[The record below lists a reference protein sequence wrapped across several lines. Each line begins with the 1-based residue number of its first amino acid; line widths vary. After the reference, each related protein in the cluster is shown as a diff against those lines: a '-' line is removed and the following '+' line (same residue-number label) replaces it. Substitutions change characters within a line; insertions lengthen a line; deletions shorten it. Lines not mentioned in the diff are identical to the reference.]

1 MSPPRDDGIN
11 PATTIPSQTHDLEK
25 KDNGIFVTESTDI
38 EPSPSISAT
47 ATAEQ
52 IEQQEQREKDV
63 EAVGEGEGQPP
74 VVVEPQGQTNLLPMK
89 QLLVVFAGLSTAML
103 CSNLNQT
110 IVATAL
116 PTLGAAFHDAGIS
129 SWVGTAYLLTST
141 ACQPLYG
148 RLSDIFGRK
157 VILVGC
163 LLLFLLGAILS
174 GVSQNMAMLI
184 VSRAIAGIGGGGII
198 TVVNIVVSDVV
209 SLKER
214 GKYQGIIGVVVAV
227 GTAVGPLLGGVF
239 VAKTT
244 WRWCFYISIPFSVV
258 AIVIVAFGLP
268 LRKVQGDAKEKLKKI
283 DVWGCLVSFVASIAI
298 LIPISWAGTQYSW
311 SSPAVL
317 VPLLLGVALI
327 GLFTFV
333 EMKVAKLP
341 LIPPAMFKNTH
352 VSVCVFTSFLT
363 GFMTFVNLYYLPQFY
378 QVARG
383 ESALNSGILILPLIL
398 SQIVT
403 SFTSGFLVSIWSC
416 YRINLIVGYGL
427 WTIASGLFTTVTPT
441 TATWKLVVF
450 QLLTGLGSGQT
461 LQVTLVA
468 IQAAV
473 TRADMAVITG
483 ARNYFRMLGSTIA
496 IAASAAI
503 VNNIVRSQLTRLGFS
518 PATLT
523 EILSDPTTIQTMNL
537 SPLQETQALNAY
549 AKGVSVTYYMMTAL
563 AGLQFI
569 LCCVFVKDYSLER
582 SDDAKQR
589 EEAKAW
595 LKQRKE
601 EKKHGR
607 RNPSQ
612 TSNGQDG
619 HTSDATSVERK
630 ETQEV

>member
-1 MSPPRDDGIN
+1 M
-11 PATTIPSQTHDLEK
+11 ATPYTPQ
-25 KDNGIFVTESTDI
+25 
-38 EPSPSISAT
+38 
-47 ATAEQ
+47 
-52 IEQQEQREKDV
+52 EKDV
-63 EAVGEGEGQPP
+63 EAVGEGDGQPP
-74 VVVEPQGQTNLLPMK
+74 AVVEVQGQTNLLPMK

-157 VILVGC
+157 LILVIC
-163 LLLFLLGAILS
+163 LTVFLIGAILS
-174 GVSQNMAMLI
+174 GVSVNMAMLI

-198 TVVNIVVSDVV
+198 TIVNIVISDVV
-209 SLKER
+209 SLKDR
-214 GKYQGIIGVVVAV
+214 GKYQGIIGVVVAI

-239 VAKTT
+239 VARTT

-258 AIVIVAFGLP
+258 AIAIVAFVLP
-268 LRKVQGDAKEKLKKI
+268 LRKVEGDAKEKLKKI

-317 VPLLLGVALI
+317 VPLILGIALI
-327 GLFTFV
+327 GLFVVV

-341 LIPPAMFKNTH
+341 LIPPAVFKNTH
-352 VSVCVFTSFLT
+352 VSSCVFTSFLT

-403 SFTSGFLVSIWSC
+403 SFTSGFLVSMWSC

-441 TATWKLVVF
+441 TATWKLVIF

-503 VNNIVRSQLTRLGFS
+503 VNNIVRSNLTRLGFS
-518 PATLT
+518 SSDLN
-523 EILSDPTTIQTMNL
+523 EIISDPTKIQTMTL
-537 SPLQETQALNAY
+537 SALQKTEALNAY

-569 LCCVFVKDYSLER
+569 LCCIFVKDYSLER
-582 SDDAKQR
+582 SDDEKMR

-601 EKKHGR
+601 EKKAHKK
-607 RNPSQ
+607 
-612 TSNGQDG
+612 G
-619 HTSDATSVERK
+619 HNNAVTAHSGHVSDSTSVERK
-630 ETQEV
+630 DVQEV

>member
-1 MSPPRDDGIN
+1 
-11 PATTIPSQTHDLEK
+11 
-25 KDNGIFVTESTDI
+25 
-38 EPSPSISAT
+38 
-47 ATAEQ
+47 
-52 IEQQEQREKDV
+52 
-63 EAVGEGEGQPP
+63 
-74 VVVEPQGQTNLLPMK
+74 MK
-89 QLLVVFAGLSTAML
+89 QLLIVFAGLSTAML

-116 PTLGAAFHDAGIS
+116 PTLGAAFHDAAIS

-163 LLLFLLGAILS
+163 LLVFLFGGILS
-174 GVSQNMAMLI
+174 GVSRNMSMLI

-198 TVVNIVVSDVV
+198 TMVNIVISDVV

-214 GKYQGIIGVVVAV
+214 GKYQGIIGVVVAI

-239 VAKTT
+239 VARAT
-244 WRWCFYISIPFSVV
+244 WRWCFYISITFSIV
-258 AIVIVAFGLP
+258 AIVVVAFGLP
-268 LRKVQGDAKEKLKKI
+268 LRRVKGNAKEKLKKI
-283 DVWGCLVSFVASIAI
+283 DGWGSLVSFVASIAI
-298 LIPISWAGTQYSW
+298 LIPISWAGTQNPW

-317 VPLLLGVALI
+317 IQLLLGVALI
-327 GLFTFV
+327 GLFILV

-341 LIPPAMFKNTH
+341 LIPR
-352 VSVCVFTSFLT
+352 
-363 GFMTFVNLYYLPQFY
+363 FMTFVNLYYLPQFY
-378 QVARG
+378 QVARD
-383 ESALNSGILILPLIL
+383 ESALNSSILILPLIL

-403 SFTSGFLVSIWSC
+403 SFTSGFLVSMWSC

-441 TATWKLVVF
+441 TATWKLVIF

-503 VNNIVRSQLTRLGFS
+503 VNNIVCSQLTRLEFS
-518 PATLT
+518 PAVLT
-523 EILSDPTTIQTMNL
+523 EILSDPTTIKTMNL
-537 SPLQETQALNAY
+537 PLLQETQALNAY
-549 AKGVSVTYYMMTAL
+549 AKGVSVTHYMMTAL
-563 AGLQFI
+563 AGLQFV
-569 LCCVFVKDYSLER
+569 LCCISVKSYSLE
-582 SDDAKQR
+582 R

-595 LKQRKE
+595 LERRKA
-601 EKKHGR
+601 EKK
-607 RNPSQ
+607 
-612 TSNGQDG
+612 NGQR
-619 HTSDATSVERK
+619 HAANAP
-630 ETQEV
+630 